1 MSGRGA
7 FASRARRIALA
18 WLALLALML
27 TSLASA
33 YLPLGPWNLV
43 AGVAIAGVKS
53 LIVLALFMELL
64 HAPALLRIAA
74 AIGFAMLALLFA
86 LSGVD
91 YATRAFAPA
100 PLQPPQQLHSS
111 MSRGASK

>member
-1 MSGRGA
+1 MTRVL
-7 FASRARRIALA
+7 FAWIALIV
-18 WLALLALML
+18 LML

-43 AGVAIAGVKS
+43 AGVAIATVKS
-53 LIVLALFMELL
+53 LIVLAVFMGLRRS
-64 HAPALLRIAA
+64 PALLRIAA

-91 YATRAFAPA
+91 YATRVTQRAPM
-100 PLQPPQQLHSS
+100 QQPQQLHEQ
-111 MSRGASK
+111 GGEK